1 MLSLDEVCVTL
12 RAFAFTF
19 LFLIYT
25 FVCDEYEL
33 HLYLIEFPLV
43 ILLQHAFLG
52 HSVDKVNQR
61 HRACFKDFTFI
72 VNVRFLEVE

>member
-19 LFLIYT
+19 LFLINT
-25 FVCDEYEL
+25 FVCDKYEL

-43 ILLQHAFLG
+43 IFLLHAFHG
-52 HSVDKVNQR
+52 HSVDKVIQR
-61 HRACFKDFTFI
+61 YRACFKDFTFI
-72 VNVRFLEVE
+72 VNVRVLEEE